1 MFVEKKERSTMGLT
15 DILMKVTG
23 SEVPKK
29 MKSSVE
35 MSRYFCY
42 YHKTIPKCVD
52 IMRAVEE
59 SLEPD
64 EYVIHCFEGKRIV
77 ERVQWNVFYAFTEKR
92 ILFGAEKQIF
102 SPLTAFESF
111 FKNIMYNDIVE
122 MKINDNTIII
132 KYNNKEERCICYR
145 EESIN
150 ELEKRVLP
158 LIQQRN
164 TSEKKE
170 PSTASPITEIRK
182 FKELLD
188 EGIITEEEFQKKKK
202 ELLNL

>member
-1 MFVEKKERSTMGLT
+1 
-15 DILMKVTG
+15 
-23 SEVPKK
+23 
-29 MKSSVE
+29 
-35 MSRYFCY
+35 
-42 YHKTIPKCVD
+42 
-52 IMRAVEE
+52 
-59 SLEPD
+59 
-64 EYVIHCFEGKRIV
+64 
-77 ERVQWNVFYAFTEKR
+77 
-92 ILFGAEKQIF
+92 
-102 SPLTAFESF
+102 
-111 FKNIMYNDIVE
+111 MYELHDIVE